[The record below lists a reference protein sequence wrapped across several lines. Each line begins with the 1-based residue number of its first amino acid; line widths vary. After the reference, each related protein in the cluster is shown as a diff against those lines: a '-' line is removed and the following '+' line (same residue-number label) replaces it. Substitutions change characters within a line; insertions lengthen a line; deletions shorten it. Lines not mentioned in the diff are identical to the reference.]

1 MDLTDDKF
9 KKSNSDK
16 RRDSDVAST
25 TFKRN
30 IFGRQKTC
38 MYTPCCFL
46 NVF

>member
-1 MDLTDDKF
+1 MDLTNEKF

-16 RRDSDVAST
+16 RRDSDVVAPT

-38 MYTPCCFL
+38 M
-46 NVF
+46 